1 MFTVMDDIVQKLS
14 TLTGTECHILLYCQG
29 IGLWVEVQSYA
40 NYSYGNALDAL
51 SGSNS
56 SNTLL
61 TIFVQSTTKLILCG
75 IVK

>member
-1 MFTVMDDIVQKLS
+1 MFRVMDDVVQKLS

-29 IGLWVEVQSYA
+29 IGLWIEVKWYA

-51 SGSNS
+51 SGSYS
-56 SNTLL
+56 SNTFLK
-61 TIFVQSTTKLILCG
+61 IFVECTTKLILCG